1 MGTNLTAKRLL
12 GGLTVTFLLTG
23 CAAGATPSPSAT
35 EAATPAVAVATSTP
49 TPALA
54 PTPPATAEA
63 SSGAAGCVSLNIDY
77 APDARG
83 KAGDLVGL
91 ARAAIAGLRAG
102 DVVQRDVPT
111 DVGSGVQIV
120 RAGEV
125 IGTVVYFPDQHGG
138 WLLVTGYLC
147 GGLGVSSEPEPSV
160 ASGVPAAPTGP
171 TYHDDRGVAPDVTVT
186 VAWNEVPPEGVS
198 IWVYGVTDCLASA
211 DGAACVTETTKIP
224 ASALLLISKVPAATG
239 TTAWTFRDH
248 NIGGALGVYH
258 DVAYY
263 AIILRAVNQAG
274 QSPCAG
280 AGTNNSC
287 SNCTY

>member
-23 CAAGATPSPSAT
+23 CAAGTIPSPSAT
-35 EAATPAVAVATSTP
+35 AAPTTAVAVATSTP
-49 TPALA
+49 TPTLS
-54 PTPPATAEA
+54 PTPPPTAEA
-63 SSGAAGCVSLNIDY
+63 SSGAAGCVSLNFDY
-77 APDARG
+77 GLDARG
-83 KAGDLVGL
+83 QTGDLVGV
-91 ARAAIAGLRAG
+91 ARTAIAGLQAG

-111 DVGSGVQIV
+111 DVGSSVQVV

-125 IGTVVYFPDQHGG
+125 IGTVVYFSDGSGG
-138 WLLVTGYLC
+138 WLLVSGYLC
-147 GGLGVSSEPEPSV
+147 GGLGVSSSPDPSV
-160 ASGVPAAPTGP
+160 ASGAPTAPTGA

-186 VAWNEVPPEGVS
+186 VAWNEASPEGAG

-248 NIGGALGVYH
+248 NIGGALGVYN

-274 QSPCAG
+274 QSPFVV

-287 SNCTY
+287 SNCVY

>member
-12 GGLTVTFLLTG
+12 GGLTVTLLLTG
-23 CAAGATPSPSAT
+23 CAAGATPSSSAT
-35 EAATPAVAVATSTP
+35 AAPMTAVAVGTSPP
-49 TPALA
+49 TPALS
-54 PTPPATAEA
+54 PTLSPTAAA
-63 SSGAAGCVSLNIDY
+63 SSGAASCVSLNIDY

-83 KAGDLVGL
+83 KAGDLVDL
-91 ARAAIAGLRAG
+91 ARTAIAGLQAG

-111 DVGSGVQIV
+111 DVGSSVQIV

-125 IGTVVYFPDQHGG
+125 IGTVVYFSDGHGG
-138 WLLVTGYLC
+138 WLLVSGSLC
-147 GGLGVSSEPEPSV
+147 GGLSVSTEPEPSV
-160 ASGVPAAPTGP
+160 ASGAPAAPTGA
-171 TYHDDRGVAPDVTVT
+171 TYHDDRGVAPAVTVT
-186 VAWNEVPPEGVS
+186 VAWNEAPPEGVS

-211 DGAACVTETTKIP
+211 DGAACVTETTNIP
-224 ASALLLISKVPAATG
+224 ASALLLISKVAAATG

-248 NIGGALGVYH
+248 NIGGALGVYN

-274 QSPCAG
+274 QSPFAV